1 MNIQVHFDYVNIQDC
16 MKNII
21 LIPVLK
27 ILSLFKY
34 RGFPLYYLPDA
45 GMGSHKKYLK
55 FLLENLDITNPVLV
69 ETGSGDNSTGLF
81 VKELKNKNYSL
92 YSFENHK
99 AWHVKMARKYKNVNS
114 QFIYIE
120 GKSYLD
126 IKKYLDKDSVKKI
139 DLTFIDSN
147 PWESRTEVK
156 NLLSNISDIVCIHDV
171 DYFPHNNIWG
181 KEISEIVYKP
191 KNKYF
196 YGKLNEKNL
205 GIRNYDDDFKYW
217 VEIFPVKPGY
227 FTGPPLLVGSN
238 TIDIR
243 NLFQTKRPKGIYFF
257 SA

>member
-1 MNIQVHFDYVNIQDC
+1 

-21 LIPVLK
+21 LIPALK

-55 FLLENLDITNPVLV
+55 FLLENLDTTNPVLV

-99 AWHVKMARKYKNVNS
+99 AWHDKMARKYKNVNS

-126 IKKYLDKDSVKKI
+126 IKKYLDKDNVNKI
-139 DLTFIDSN
+139 IEDILSSSSSLNSDN
-147 PWESRTEVK
+147 EKVK
-156 NLLSNISDIVCIHDV
+156 NSFSFPLKEARENFEKEYLSVQLKKNHGNISKTADLIGMERSALHR
-171 DYFPHNNIWG
+171 
-181 KEISEIVYKP
+181 
-191 KNKYF
+191 
-196 YGKLNEKNL
+196 KLKSL
-205 GIRNYDDDFKYW
+205 GI
-217 VEIFPVKPGY
+217 
-227 FTGPPLLVGSN
+227 
-238 TIDIR
+238 
-243 NLFQTKRPKGIYFF
+243 KGIN
-257 SA
+257 